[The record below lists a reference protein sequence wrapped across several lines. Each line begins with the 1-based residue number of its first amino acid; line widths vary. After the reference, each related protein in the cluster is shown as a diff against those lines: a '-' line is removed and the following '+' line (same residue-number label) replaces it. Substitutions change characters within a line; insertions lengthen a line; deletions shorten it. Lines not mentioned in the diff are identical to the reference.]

1 MLSRTVLTFSSSQ
14 WEANKLFISKTNE
27 VYMKID
33 AEHVIKQELSDYFT
47 FNVPNAKFTPAFR
60 NRIWDGKIRLFNLNT
75 KQLYIGLLPYVKSFC
90 EERDYS
96 IELKNDLINA
106 DSFNFNAPSIN
117 S

>member
-47 FNVPNAKFTPAFR
+47 FNV
-60 NRIWDGKIRLFNLNT
+60 
-75 KQLYIGLLPYVKSFC
+75 QSF
-90 EERDYS
+90 
-96 IELKNDLINA
+96 
-106 DSFNFNAPSIN
+106 
-117 S
+117 